1 MSVELL
7 TTVIR
12 RLREEIA
19 RADWED
25 ADASAQRLQLAQA
38 EEAHARG
45 DVWWVWF

>member
-1 MSVELL
+1 MVELL
-7 TTVIR
+7 TTRIR

-25 ADASAQRLQLAQA
+25 WDASPLRLQLTQA

-45 DVWWVWF
+45 EVWWVWF